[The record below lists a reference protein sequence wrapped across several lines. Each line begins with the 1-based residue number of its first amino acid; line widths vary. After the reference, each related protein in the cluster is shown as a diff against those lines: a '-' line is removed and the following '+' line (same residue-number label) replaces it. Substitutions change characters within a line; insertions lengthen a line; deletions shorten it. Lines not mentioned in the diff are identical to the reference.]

1 MYSPGSLTPHLAF
14 ATIPRE
20 MPPELPEENPDYLCQ
35 QLITYLGNKRSL
47 LGFIGTAVER
57 VRARLGKR
65 QLACYDAFSGSG
77 IVSRFLK
84 RYAHTLYTNDLEAY
98 AETLG
103 RCYLANR
110 DEVAAAGLPSLW
122 PEVQQRMQQEW
133 APGLVAELYAPQND
147 ADIRPG
153 ERAFYTRRNAIFL
166 DTACRIIRTLP
177 EAAQPFFHGPLLAE
191 ASVHTNTSG
200 VFKGFYKNREGCG
213 QFGGTGR
220 NALSRILA
228 PMELALPV
236 FSRFDAECHILRG
249 DACASARQLP
259 EIDLAYLDPPYNQ
272 HPYGSNYFMLNFL
285 LEYKRPQ
292 NISAVSGIPAGWNR
306 SAWNRRRDV
315 ARALTELLA
324 ALPARFALL
333 SYNSEG
339 FVSLEELL
347 DTVRPDW
354 EAEVME
360 QPYATFRGC
369 RNLRAR
375 APQVKEY
382 LLLLER
388 R

>member
-1 MYSPGSLTPHLAF
+1 MPH
-14 ATIPRE
+14 
-20 MPPELPEENPDYLCQ
+20 ELPEENTAYLSE
-35 QLITYLGNKRSL
+35 QLITYLGNKRAL
-47 LGFIGTAVER
+47 LGFIGEAVGR
-57 VRARLGKR
+57 VQQRLG
-65 QLACYDAFSGSG
+65 QQCLCCYDAFSGSG

-84 RYAHTLYTNDLEAY
+84 RYAHTLYSNDLEAY
-98 AETLG
+98 AAMLG

-110 DEVAAAGLPSLW
+110 AEVEAAGLPSLW
-122 PEVQQRMQQEW
+122 AEVQQRLRQEW
-133 APGLVAELYAPQND
+133 APGLVAELYAPQDD
-147 ADIRPG
+147 ANIRPG
-153 ERAFYTRRNAIFL
+153 ERAFYTRHNAIFL

-177 EAAQPFFHGPLLAE
+177 EEVRPFFYGPLLSE

-213 QFGGTGR
+213 QFGGAGR

-228 PMELALPV
+228 PMQLPQPV
-236 FSRFDAECHILRG
+236 FSRFDAECHVLRG
-249 DACASARQLP
+249 DAAESARSLP
-259 EIDLAYLDPPYNQ
+259 ELDLAYLDPPYNQ

-285 LEYKRPQ
+285 LEYKRPET
-292 NISAVSGIPAGWNR
+292 ISAVSGIPAGWTR

-315 ARALTELLA
+315 AAALTELLA

-339 FVSLEELL
+339 FVSLAELL
-347 DTVRPDW
+347 DTVQADW
-354 EAEVME
+354 KAEVME